1 MALIT
6 TRRPS
11 SKGAETPPLRTA
23 GGRQSRA
30 RVLDVRVWGGLLLM
44 LVAAVLGAALLGRES
59 PTAVVLQAGRD
70 LSVGALPVDTVPV
83 TVPADMAG
91 AYLSVGEPL
100 DGRLRWPVTAG
111 ELIPRSALA
120 PPGAATTRTVTVSVE
135 SGHAPADLAP
145 GDRVDVWSTRADLA
159 GVTPEGV
166 DPSLVLA
173 DASVVAVD
181 ADAAGFGGGLAVELS
196 VAAARVGDL
205 VAAARG
211 GVVDLVA
218 VPVESQQV
226 SP

>member
-11 SKGAETPPLRTA
+11 SQGADAPPSRSG

-30 RVLDVRVWGGLLLM
+30 RVLDVRVWGGLLL
-44 LVAAVLGAALLGRES
+44 LVVAAVLGAALLGRES

-70 LSVGALPVDTVPV
+70 LSVGAVPVDTVPV

-100 DGRLRWPVTAG
+100 EGRLRWPVTAG

-120 PPGAATTRTVTVSVE
+120 APDAPMTRTVTLSVE
-135 SGHAPADLAP
+135 PGHAPAGLAP
-145 GDRVDVWSTRADLA
+145 GDRVDVWSTRADVA
-159 GVTPEGV
+159 GVAPEGGA
-166 DPSLVLA
+166 PSLVLA

-196 VAAARVGDL
+196 VASARVGDL

-226 SP
+226 AP